1 MFLLLRIVFWCA
13 VSYVSCSISRYADGY
28 NSTIERPLQPASGTV
43 GFLHCSGW
51 KSRRRPTPIGRA
63 LERALLPDGHPL
75 STVQAS
81 HVRLIYS
88 LAKRIQNTK
97 GGGDWDNG
105 NVALWITA
113 RGSPGHV
120 EGFVKPIWDRAPDED
135 DTDLGSRRR
144 WGIHTT
150 RRRLQSRVVSTVPG
164 YRGWVAS
171 RRRRPYIG
179 TTQCLAKE
187 DYDPGHSPISWT
199 LQNMTPSTESISFPD
214 VCVDLHWIH
223 NKRAAR
229 SSHIYTVEDVLQA
242 AENIPHNVA
251 RCGLGGAA
259 RVRDGCRTFVS
270 HLPMLYAANEVAR
283 SSQSNR
289 FRSKVMI
296 GSKAGEKEFASCHV
310 ELQVSDSIVALATTH
325 KMSSSKLA
333 FNFLGAEV
341 AIQCEKIGIEGLKCS
356 HIPGAANVVAD
367 FLSRPGRMAKEEFCT

>member
-1 MFLLLRIVFWCA
+1 M
-13 VSYVSCSISRYADGY
+13 GY
-28 NSTIERPLQPASGTV
+28 L
-43 GFLHCSGW
+43 
-51 KSRRRPTPIGRA
+51 
-63 LERALLPDGHPL
+63 D
-75 STVQAS
+75 
-81 HVRLIYS
+81 
-88 LAKRIQNTK
+88 
-97 GGGDWDNG
+97 G

-214 VCVDLHWIH
+214 VCVGLHWMH
-223 NKRAAR
+223 NKRVAR
-229 SSHIYTVEDVLQA
+229 SSHIYTVEDVFQA

-251 RCGLGGAA
+251 CCGLGGAA

-270 HLPMLYAANEVAR
+270 HLPTLYAANEVAR

-296 GSKAGEKEFASCHV
+296 GSKAGEKEFASCQLSYRFQTASLPWPPHTKC
-310 ELQVSDSIVALATTH
+310 QVRNSLSTFWGR
-325 KMSSSKLA
+325 KWQ
-333 FNFLGAEV
+333 FNVRRLVLRG
-341 AIQCEKIGIEGLKCS
+341 
-356 HIPGAANVVAD
+356 
-367 FLSRPGRMAKEEFCT
+367 